1 MRVQTLRRAA
11 MSIDHG
17 IILFASLLLCLI
29 FFRRIQQIKKVWQ
42 AFGDLPAYLF
52 LVSPLFPLHRLLP
65 RIPWISAGVDFG
77 WRNAYE
83 RQAHLGIPSST
94 QLMVCV

>member
-1 MRVQTLRRAA
+1 
-11 MSIDHG
+11 MSTDRG
-17 IILFASLLLCLI
+17 IILFASLLLCLF

-42 AFGDLPAYLF
+42 AFGGIPAHLF
-52 LVSPLFPLHRLLP
+52 LVSPTFPLHRLLP

-77 WRNAYE
+77 WRNVYE
-83 RQAHLGIPSST
+83 RQALLRLSSST

>member
-1 MRVQTLRRAA
+1 MRVQTLHRPA
-11 MSIDHG
+11 MSTDRG
-17 IILFASLLLCLI
+17 IILIASLLLCL
-29 FFRRIQQIKKVWQ
+29 FFFHRIQQIKKVWQ
-42 AFGDLPAYLF
+42 AFGDVPAHLS
-52 LVSPLFPLHRLLP
+52 LVSLIFPLHRFLP

-83 RQAHLGIPSST
+83 RRALLRILSST